1 MWIDCC
7 FSIVSSRKYAK
18 MLDICGKLLGWFC
31 DFWGGFWGKISNI
44 LCGLVGGEEKWG
56 VGDVEKSKRA
66 F

>member
-1 MWIDCC
+1 
-7 FSIVSSRKYAK
+7 